1 MNQKFLNTTGWVIG
15 IILFITLNMGLS
27 YIIESFGVVTYID
40 FGEEVCTT
48 KGVGQTSYEDCS
60 DGTSTDIGLAIM
72 FLSAMLAGYIGTAIA
87 VQKKYIFKQEDSKI
101 MYLTILKCLVA
112 YIIVASIILQFD
124 LYWLSVIALV
134 AIGYWGYTYYEKE
147 RNNY

>member
-1 MNQKFLNTTGWVIG
+1 MSQKFLNTTGWIIG
-15 IILFITLNMGLS
+15 IILFFTLNMGLS
-27 YIIESFGVVTYID
+27 YLIEGFGVVTYID

-72 FLSAMLAGYIGTAIA
+72 FLSGMLEDILA
-87 VQKKYIFKQEDSKI
+87 QNSCPKKYIFKQEDSRI
-101 MYLTILKCLVA
+101 MYVNLKCLVA
-112 YIIVASIILQFD
+112 YIFVASII
-124 LYWLSVIALV
+124 WLICT
-134 AIGYWGYTYYEKE
+134 GYLSLHWCNWLLGYTHYEKE